1 VISRNQHQSARV
13 AVARRQ
19 QAWGLSIAILVF
31 LALMALAAR
40 PVLAAPVPESF
51 ADLAEKVAPAVVNI
65 STTQTVHSSRGMFPE
80 LPPGSP
86 FEEFFKDFLE
96 RRGGGQDED
105 QERQAQSLGS
115 GFIIDKTG
123 IVVTNNHV
131 VDGADEIVVKL
142 SNGDEYEATLLGKDK
157 LTDLAVL
164 KIESDK
170 DLPYVEFGDSDAAR
184 VGDWVMAIG
193 NPYGLGGSVTVGIV
207 SARSR
212 QIQMGPYDDFIQTD
226 AAINRGNSG
235 GPLITMAGKVVG
247 INSAIFSPTG
257 GSVGIGFSIPSNQA
271 SPIVADLRN
280 SGKVTRGWLG
290 VSLQPMTDETAESL
304 GLDETQG
311 ALIANV
317 VDGDPAQKGG
327 IKAGDVILSFD
338 GEDIDDE
345 SVLTRVVAAT
355 EIGKPVKVVV
365 WRNGKKKTLSVE
377 LVQRKDEE
385 LLAQDGSLNKEPAKA
400 EEETVAGMELS
411 ALTDDTRGT
420 FNIPDDVN
428 GVLITDIERGSDAA
442 KKGLRPGM
450 VIVQVGQEAEENA
463 LTPVS
468 LKAKITD
475 MQEKEQKFVLLR
487 VYVQDRYLWVP
498 VQLSDD

>member
-1 VISRNQHQSARV
+1 MS
-13 AVARRQ
+13 
-19 QAWGLSIAILVF
+19 LAILVF
-31 LALMALAAR
+31 LAMIALAAR
-40 PVLAAPVPESF
+40 PVLAAPVPDSF

-65 STTQTVHSSRGMFPE
+65 ATTQTIHTQRGVFPD

-96 RRGGGQDED
+96 RRGDQGEE
-105 QERQAQSLGS
+105 QEREATSLGS
-115 GFIIDKTG
+115 GFIIDKSG

-131 VDGADEIVVKL
+131 IDDAEEIVVKL
-142 SNGDEYEATLLGKDK
+142 SNGEEYEATLLGKDK

-164 KIESDK
+164 KIDAKK
-170 DLPYVEFGDSDAAR
+170 DLPYIEFGDSDSAR

-235 GPLITMAGKVVG
+235 GPLITMDGKVVG

-271 SPIVADLRN
+271 APVVADLRAN
-280 SGKVTRGWLG
+280 GKVTRGWLG

-304 GLDETQG
+304 GLDETKG
-311 ALIANV
+311 ALIASV
-317 VDGDPAQKGG
+317 VDGDPAAKGG
-327 IKAGDVILSFD
+327 VKAGDVILTFD
-338 GEDIDDE
+338 GQDIKDE
-345 SVLTRVVAAT
+345 SVLTRVVAGT

-365 WRNGKKKTLSVE
+365 WRNGKKKTLTVE
-377 LVQRKDEE
+377 LVERKDEE
-385 LLAQDGSLNKEPAKA
+385 LLASDGSMKQQPAEPAA
-400 EEETVAGMELS
+400 ETVAGMELS
-411 ALTDDTRGT
+411 ALTDDARSNYGL
-420 FNIPDDVN
+420 PEDVN
-428 GVLITDIERGSDAA
+428 GVLVTDVKNGSDAA
-442 KKGLRPGM
+442 KKGIRPGM
-450 VIVQVGQEAEENA
+450 VITQVGQEGQEGA

-475 MQEKEQKFVLLR
+475 MKEKSQKFVLLR
-487 VYVQDRYLWVP
+487 VFVQDRYLWIP
-498 VQLSDD
+498 VQLNED

>member
-1 VISRNQHQSARV
+1 MPF
-13 AVARRQ
+13 
-19 QAWGLSIAILVF
+19 AILVF
-31 LALMALAAR
+31 LALMVLAAR
-40 PVLAAPVPESF
+40 PVLAAPVPDSF
-51 ADLAEKVAPAVVNI
+51 ADLAERVAPAVVNI
-65 STTQTVHSSRGMFPE
+65 ATTQTIHTKGGVFPD

-86 FEEFFKDFLE
+86 FEEFFKDFME
-96 RRGGGQDED
+96 RRGDNGEGQD
-105 QERQAQSLGS
+105 QEREAQSLGS
-115 GFIIDKTG
+115 GFIIDKSG

-131 VDGADEIVVKL
+131 IDDADEIVVKL
-142 SNGDEYEATLLGKDK
+142 SNGEEYDAELLGKDK

-164 KIESDK
+164 KINAKK
-170 DLPYVEFGDSDAAR
+170 DLPYIEFGDSDTAR

-235 GPLITMAGKVVG
+235 GPLITMEGKVVG

-271 SPIVADLRN
+271 APIVADLRAN
-280 SGKVTRGWLG
+280 GKVTRGWLG

-304 GLDETQG
+304 GLDDTKG
-311 ALIANV
+311 ALIASV
-317 VDGDPAQKGG
+317 VEGDPAAVGG
-327 IKAGDVILSFD
+327 IRAGDVILSFD
-338 GEDIDDE
+338 GKTIDDLG
-345 SVLTRVVAAT
+345 VLTRVVAAT

-365 WRNGKKKTLSVE
+365 WRNGKKKSLSVE

-385 LLAQDGSLNKEPAKA
+385 LLAQDGSLKQEPAPTK
-400 EEETVAGMELS
+400 EETVAGMELS
-411 ALTDDTRGT
+411 ALTDETRGT
-420 FNIPDDVN
+420 YSIPADVS
-428 GVLITDIERGSDAA
+428 GVLISNVEHGSDAA
-442 KKGLRPGM
+442 KKGIRPGM
-450 VIVQVGQEAEENA
+450 VIVQVGQEGEEGA

-475 MQEKEQKFVLLR
+475 MQKKAQKFVLLR
-487 VYVQDRYLWVP
+487 VSVQDRYLWVP
-498 VQLSDD
+498 VQISEE

>member
-1 VISRNQHQSARV
+1 MV
-13 AVARRQ
+13 RRQ
-19 QAWGLSIAILVF
+19 RSWGLPFATFVF
-31 LALMALAAR
+31 LALMVLAAR
-40 PVLAAPVPESF
+40 PVLAAPVPDSF
-51 ADLAEKVAPAVVNI
+51 ADLAERVAPAVVNI
-65 STTQTVHSSRGMFPE
+65 ATTQTIHTKGGVFPD

-96 RRGGGQDED
+96 RRGDNGED
-105 QERQAQSLGS
+105 QEREAQSLGS
-115 GFIIDKTG
+115 GFIIDKSG

-131 VDGADEIVVKL
+131 IDDADEIVVKL
-142 SNGDEYEATLLGKDK
+142 SNGEEYDAELLGKDQ

-164 KIESDK
+164 KINAKK
-170 DLPYVEFGDSDAAR
+170 DLPYIEFGDSDTAR

-235 GPLITMAGKVVG
+235 GPLITMQGKVVG

-271 SPIVADLRN
+271 APIVADLRAN
-280 SGKVTRGWLG
+280 GKVTRGWLG

-304 GLDETQG
+304 GLDEPKG
-311 ALIANV
+311 ALIASV
-317 VDGDPAQKGG
+317 VDGDPAAVGG
-327 IKAGDVILSFD
+327 IKAGDVVLSFD
-338 GEDIDDE
+338 GKEVDDLG
-345 SVLTRVVAAT
+345 VLTRVVAAT

-385 LLAQDGSLNKEPAKA
+385 LIAQNGSLKPGPSAPAQ
-400 EEETVAGMELS
+400 EETVAGMELS
-411 ALTDDTRGT
+411 ALTAESRGT
-420 FNIPDDVN
+420 YSIPDDVS
-428 GVLITDIERGSDAA
+428 GVLITDVEHGSDAA
-442 KKGLRPGM
+442 KKGIRPGM
-450 VIVQVGQEAEENA
+450 VIVQVGQEGEEGA

-475 MQEKEQKFVLLR
+475 MKKKSEKFVLLR

-498 VQLSDD
+498 VQINEN